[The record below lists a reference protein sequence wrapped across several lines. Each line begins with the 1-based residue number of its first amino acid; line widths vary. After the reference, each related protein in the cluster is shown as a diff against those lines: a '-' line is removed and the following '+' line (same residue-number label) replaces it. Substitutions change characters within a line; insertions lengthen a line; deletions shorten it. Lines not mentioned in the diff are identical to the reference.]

1 MIDLIGHA
9 VGISDLEVS
18 SSAIWVLD
26 IAATTP
32 GVLRISLD
40 GEITARYELPEYLQR
55 EHGLSGI
62 ALIDK
67 GDVVIEREGGASIF
81 RLIDTGRSVTFAP
94 LEGYTYN
101 GRTYTARSADMR
113 TAHAANGLITRG
125 ELSTAITVPHHL
137 GGLYILGARPDGG
150 LYVVVEEVTLNDAGE
165 IQVDQTVRQCDAAGG
180 LQGIDRVPLTQQHTY
195 VAHGLAVGPDSA
207 VYALVTR
214 PDRVEVQRLRFA
226 QTLEPILAPGD
237 LNRTNQ
243 DTGGMFI
250 TQRCVSRDSMMS
262 IAREYVNNSKYLSQT
277 NTDGSCS
284 GRGKPRYIAGAD
296 TYASVAYDWGGWD
309 TVNGYN
315 GSMSPGTYQ
324 AGDIDTAG
332 VESCSRGVDCSGFVS
347 RVWRLSSKYSTSTL
361 PNISWQLSS
370 TNDPST
376 NDLRRGD
383 ILNKA
388 GSHVILFADFGSNG
402 VYGYESTTSN
412 AYDRVVYTYNA

>member
-1 MIDLIGHA
+1 M
-9 VGISDLEVS
+9 
-18 SSAIWVLD
+18 
-26 IAATTP
+26 
-32 GVLRISLD
+32 
-40 GEITARYELPEYLQR
+40 
-55 EHGLSGI
+55 
-62 ALIDK
+62 
-67 GDVVIEREGGASIF
+67 
-81 RLIDTGRSVTFAP
+81 
-94 LEGYTYN
+94 
-101 GRTYTARSADMR
+101 
-113 TAHAANGLITRG
+113 
-125 ELSTAITVPHHL
+125 
-137 GGLYILGARPDGG
+137 
-150 LYVVVEEVTLNDAGE
+150 TLNDADE
-165 IQVDQTVRQCDAAGG
+165 IQVDQTVRQYDAAGG
-180 LQGIDRVPLTQQHTY
+180 LQRIDRVPLTQQHTY

-296 TYASVAYDWGGWD
+296 TYSSVAYDWGGWD